1 MTGAAYRSVP
11 LGEDGDLESFDS
23 GVPALD
29 EWLRRHA
36 RQAQRHG
43 LARTTLWLD
52 TETDAVVGYFAL
64 CVTSIQ
70 REDLTRRYSSGVTIV
85 PGFMIAKLA
94 LAKTLHGRGLGEQLL
109 LDALETVCAASL
121 RVAGR
126 VVVVDPVDDGAAGFS
141 ARYGFRPVHDSTRM
155 YLLVS
160 EARAA
165 LGLG

>member
-1 MTGAAYRSVP
+1 MTAAAYRSAP
-11 LGEDGDLESFDS
+11 LGEDGDLEPFDS

-43 LARTTLWLD
+43 LARTTLWHD
-52 TETDAVVGYFAL
+52 AETDAVVGYYAL

-70 REDLTRRYSSGVTIV
+70 REDVTRRYSSGVTVV

-109 LDALETVCAASL
+109 LDALETVCAAAE
-121 RVAGR
+121 RIAGR
-126 VVVVDPVDDGAAGFS
+126 VVVVDPVDDVAAGFY
-141 ARYGFRPVHDSTRM
+141 ARYGFWSVGESTRM

-165 LGLG
+165 LGAG